1 MPEPITI
8 TITLSDTHDGCV
20 IAHTTMPAATLGQ
33 RLTPAAALALDLLT
47 QASHRAQVVHMQ
59 VMPQQPDTDTRT
71 LNVPLDDS
79 AS

>member
-1 MPEPITI
+1 MPEPI

-59 VMPQQPDTDTRT
+59 VLPQHTDTHT
-71 LNVPLDDS
+71 LNLPLEED